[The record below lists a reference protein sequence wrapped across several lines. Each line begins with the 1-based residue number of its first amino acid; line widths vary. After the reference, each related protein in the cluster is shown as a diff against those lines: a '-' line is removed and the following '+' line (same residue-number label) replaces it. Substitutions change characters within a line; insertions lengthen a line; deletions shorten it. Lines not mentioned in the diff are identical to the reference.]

1 MIISSLLTVNNTNMH
16 KQTITYIPVN
26 DHVRVAIIDDGEG
39 CIEYRLESKVF
50 GQWYRKNFIEEFYND
65 N

>member
-1 MIISSLLTVNNTNMH
+1 MH